1 MNGIILIRN
10 FAVMKRLFAVSILAL
25 VVIAG
30 LACEEPA
37 PTPVPAPTP
46 EPAAAPAATP
56 ALTPMPSPTPT
67 VAVAPTPAPTQAP
80 PTPSAPAPT
89 PTPTPGP
96 APTASPEPA
105 AAGEQID
112 WLPCESGSELEC
124 GFVAVPADYRDPAAG
139 SIRIAVNVHRARA
152 EDKRIGYLFVNPGGP
167 GGSGLEMVQDGVTSG
182 SRIVFPDEVV
192 ERFDIVG
199 FDPRGV
205 KYSEPDFACGE
216 PGEQRALLKSIG
228 GYIDTPEEIAAG
240 EAAANLCI
248 ETMGPVG
255 GLLHSAYVANDM
267 DEIRKALGAEQVSYY
282 GVSYGSRLGLW
293 YATLFPDSVRA
304 MVVDAATNFKVD
316 QTLGQEEL
324 VAAEIEGDIAP
335 YAIQLEQALA
345 ACADP
350 ECPIYNDGDPVGYF
364 RQTVA
369 KMDGTSRNGVK
380 LSLNNQQNWPM
391 LWQGLFELN
400 ENDDSSI
407 LYEFV
412 APYLNAGLAGGT
424 TGSITRHINC
434 LDQWAL
440 RPELDRAARLDQPQI
455 LDATVAEMLPLW
467 ALVESTS
474 SPRACPFYDQFA
486 PEPFA
491 GPLDGSGVPIL
502 VVGNRSD
509 PATPFSESVKF
520 AGETVRNGYLVGAD
534 HFKHGV
540 YPGNRC
546 VVNHVHR
553 ALIDGVYPS
562 AWQVSCEREDEAAK
576 TPAPTAGERID
587 WRPCGPMECGSIL
600 VPADY
605 RDPEAGSINIAVN
618 VHRATSPDQRIGY
631 LLINPGG
638 PGASGLEAAF
648 RAGSGG
654 ATDEIIERFDI
665 VGFDPRGVQLSDET
679 VARYLEQGID
689 LLALTGDGSG
699 PEFDCGGPGEQL
711 ALLASID
718 MPIDTPEEIAAGEA
732 AANLCIQSMGP
743 VGGRLHSEYVAND
756 MDEIRK
762 ALGAE
767 QISYLGF
774 SYGSEL
780 GVWYATLFPDSVR
793 AMAVDGARNPF
804 PSDPEATKPE
814 SVSET
819 DQFAVVEARLEAALT
834 ACADPA
840 CPIYNGGD
848 PVGYYQQAAAK
859 VSLVNAA
866 ADNHPKGGFYGVYR
880 AARDE
885 EGWPDLWQGLFELYE
900 NDDPAILL
908 EYARKELPVGARAR
922 FNTHVTCLDQWVV
935 DPENDRAARL
945 EEEAKEFADE
955 SEGKEKYPLLWPIYA
970 TLPDACP
977 FYDQFAPQ
985 PLAGPFDGGGLP
997 ILVVGN
1003 HDDPAT
1009 LFSDS
1014 EEVATEVVSNGYLV
1028 ETSHFKHVV
1037 YPGNQCVNNH
1047 IHRALI
1053 DGELPS
1059 ARRVFCEE
1067 DRTFAPGPEPAAA
1080 TGEQIEWTPCGP
1092 LECGSIQVPAD
1103 YRDPEAG
1110 SIRIAVNVHRA
1121 TSPEKRIGYLLVNPG
1136 GPGSSGVELAF
1147 VAPNQ
1152 FTDEVI
1158 ERFDIVGFDP
1168 RGVGLSDELVAGF
1181 EKAGIDTGVLG
1192 GGSQPE
1198 FACGGPGEQLALLA
1212 SIDGAIDTPEEIAA
1226 GEAAANLCIQSM
1238 GVVGGLLGSE
1248 YVAHDMDEIRK
1259 PESTDGHGLRE

>member
-56 ALTPMPSPTPT
+56 TLTPMPSPTPT
-67 VAVAPTPAPTQAP
+67 VAVAPTPGPTQAP

-96 APTASPEPA
+96 APTAPPEPA

-182 SRIVFPDEVV
+182 SRIVFPDELV
-192 ERFDIVG
+192 EHFDIVG

-205 KYSEPDFACGE
+205 RASEPAFACGE

-267 DEIRKALGAEQVSYY
+267 DEIRKALGADQVSYY

-304 MVVDAATNFKVD
+304 MVVDGATNFKVD
-316 QTLGQEEL
+316 QMLGQQEL

-364 RQTVA
+364 RQTAA

-380 LSLNNQQNWPM
+380 LSLNSQHNWPK

-412 APYLNAGLAGGT
+412 APYRSVGGSAGS
-424 TGSITRHINC
+424 GSITRHINC

-440 RPELDRAARLDQPQI
+440 RPELDRAARLNQPQI

-562 AWQVSCEREDEAAK
+562 ARQVFCEREDEAATTTAPIAAPDK
-576 TPAPTAGERID
+576 LAAASQEVFSLLEALLPELGNRQSATAQELRAAERLKERYEEMGYAAEIQPFTFHRLDWKINRELVEAAVESPMRHQMALALPLSKWPGNAMVSGPVEAVGMGRSEEMPGSSLGGKIALLNEEVDVFDGKVADKVNNAAALGAIAALIYYTVPESKAEDFRYHQIATDLEIPALIIDTSDGELIEGMLAEGEVTVSLKIESTEYKSRNVVAELRGDGDDVVVVGSHYDIDPGTTSGANDDGSGTAVVLSLAEALVGRSLPFTVRFINFGSEELSLGGSRHYVASLSGTELG
-587 WRPCGPMECGSIL
+587 RVKAMLNFEVVGSGPQL
-600 VPADY
+600 VAWGQPDLQEQALKLA
-605 RDPEAGSINIAVN
+605 AGLGV
-618 VHRATSPDQRIGY
+618 DMG
-631 LLINPGG
+631 PGVI
-638 PGASGLEAAF
+638 PSGASGDHEPF
-648 RAGSGG
+648 ERAGVPLLAVFSTDLSRMHTPDDTLEFIQPELLGG
-654 ATDEIIERFDI
+654 A
-665 VGFDPRGVQLSDET
+665 LL
-679 VARYLEQGID
+679 VAE
-689 LLALTGDGSG
+689 
-699 PEFDCGGPGEQL
+699 
-711 ALLASID
+711 
-718 MPIDTPEEIAAGEA
+718 
-732 AANLCIQSMGP
+732 
-743 VGGRLHSEYVAND
+743 
-756 MDEIRK
+756 
-762 ALGAE
+762 
-767 QISYLGF
+767 
-774 SYGSEL
+774 
-780 GVWYATLFPDSVR
+780 
-793 AMAVDGARNPF
+793 
-804 PSDPEATKPE
+804 
-814 SVSET
+814 
-819 DQFAVVEARLEAALT
+819 
-834 ACADPA
+834 
-840 CPIYNGGD
+840 
-848 PVGYYQQAAAK
+848 
-859 VSLVNAA
+859 
-866 ADNHPKGGFYGVYR
+866 
-880 AARDE
+880 
-885 EGWPDLWQGLFELYE
+885 
-900 NDDPAILL
+900 AIL
-908 EYARKELPVGARAR
+908 
-922 FNTHVTCLDQWVV
+922 Q
-935 DPENDRAARL
+935 
-945 EEEAKEFADE
+945 
-955 SEGKEKYPLLWPIYA
+955 S
-970 TLPDACP
+970 
-977 FYDQFAPQ
+977 
-985 PLAGPFDGGGLP
+985 
-997 ILVVGN
+997 
-1003 HDDPAT
+1003 
-1009 LFSDS
+1009 
-1014 EEVATEVVSNGYLV
+1014 
-1028 ETSHFKHVV
+1028 
-1037 YPGNQCVNNH
+1037 
-1047 IHRALI
+1047 
-1053 DGELPS
+1053 
-1059 ARRVFCEE
+1059 
-1067 DRTFAPGPEPAAA
+1067 
-1080 TGEQIEWTPCGP
+1080 
-1092 LECGSIQVPAD
+1092 
-1103 YRDPEAG
+1103 
-1110 SIRIAVNVHRA
+1110 
-1121 TSPEKRIGYLLVNPG
+1121 
-1136 GPGSSGVELAF
+1136 
-1147 VAPNQ
+1147 
-1152 FTDEVI
+1152 
-1158 ERFDIVGFDP
+1158 
-1168 RGVGLSDELVAGF
+1168 
-1181 EKAGIDTGVLG
+1181 
-1192 GGSQPE
+1192 PE
-1198 FACGGPGEQLALLA
+1198 FAE
-1212 SIDGAIDTPEEIAA
+1212 AISA
-1226 GEAAANLCIQSM
+1226 
-1238 GVVGGLLGSE
+1238 
-1248 YVAHDMDEIRK
+1248 R
-1259 PESTDGHGLRE
+1259 